1 MLHDDDNEEDPAF
14 AFLLLLLARRLMAIR
29 GRTALSQ
36 CRSYP
41 STKSKISI
49 ALDTGSPIVSKSIT
63 LDPPVFIWFQQDDSF
78 ASIYDDDC
86 SEEDTT
92 KEMIS
97 LSMERIEQQ
106 GDLIQFGIW
115 TPVTH

>member
-1 MLHDDDNEEDPAF
+1 MLKSFAFCLYVRAGLSIAF
-14 AFLLLLLARRLMAIR
+14 AFLLLFLARRLRAIR
-29 GRTALSQ
+29 GDGFVLVSLSEHQ
-36 CRSYP
+36 
-41 STKSKISI
+41 K
-49 ALDTGSPIVSKSIT
+49 LSPLPWIRRYSCANIVV
-63 LDPPVFIWFQQDDSF
+63 D
-78 ASIYDDDC
+78 DDDC